1 MSGACQ
7 AISRHN
13 VRVSSEQCLSFLVRH
28 AWLSMRTVVAGA
40 LGEHG
45 LSVAQYGT
53 LLIVEEQPGVTVAEI
68 ARKVGS
74 ARQSA
79 NELLTGLERAG
90 LVERRSH
97 PRDRRA
103 QQIFLTDAGQER
115 LAAATPAVQEA
126 EGQLESEFSAA
137 DRTAVRGWLTR
148 MAQAAN
154 PFAEELPTR

>member
-13 VRVSSEQCLSFLVRH
+13 VPVSSEQCLSFLVRH

-103 QQIFLTDAGQER
+103 QQVFLTDAGRER
-115 LAAATPAVQEA
+115 LAAATPDVQQAEA
-126 EGQLESEFSAA
+126 HLEAEFSAG
-137 DRTAVRGWLTR
+137 DRAAVRAWLGR
-148 MAQAAN
+148 MAQAAG
-154 PFAEELPTR
+154 PSAEEFSTQ